1 VTGDNQGSVEIIGG
15 RIDKLISVLTRST
28 AATLNA
34 NPNSRASEDAQRQ
47 LIHKST
53 RNLCVVEAKR
63 MQELDQDVIREFLVE
78 SYENLSRLD
87 QELVELEKHP
97 KDSALLASIFRTMH
111 TIKGTCGFL
120 SFSTLEK
127 IAHQAESLLSQLR
140 DGQRELT
147 PSLVSL
153 ILETVDA
160 TRKVLASIEASGE
173 EGPDRF
179 EDLTERLRVAVRLT
193 TGPKGECGSGQPAA
207 GGLPGPVP
215 EPSDDSGSPELA
227 ESKKPAEDPAKPSAV
242 ADANIRV
249 GVGLLDKLMD
259 LVGEL
264 VLTRNQILQFNTE
277 REDAALNATSQRLNL
292 ITTELQ
298 EGVMK
303 TRMQPIGMVW
313 NKLPRVVRD
322 MAVTLGKQIRLEMD
336 GAGTELDRT
345 IIEAIKDPLV
355 HLVRNSCDHGIEPP
369 EVRLRIGKPPQGRL
383 TLRAYHEGGQVNI
396 EISDDGA
403 GIDIAR
409 VKQKAL
415 DKGLL
420 RPEQAERLSDREAL
434 NLIFLPGFSMAETV
448 TNVSGR
454 GVGMDVVKS
463 HIEKIG
469 GVVDVFSRPG
479 EGATVKIKIPLTL
492 AIIPGLVITSGGERF
507 VIPQVSLLEL
517 IRLEGDSSEKHI
529 EYVQGTPVY
538 RRRGSLLPITHLNQ
552 VLGLKSAERA
562 EAVSMVVL
570 QAEDRQ
576 FGLVVDGINDT
587 QEIVV
592 KPLGKQL
599 KGLTVYAGATIMGDG
614 RVALILDVLG
624 IGQRSG
630 VLAESRDQARAAAEQ
645 KTQSG
650 IEQQR
655 LLLFRAGSFERL
667 AVPLSLVARLE
678 EFPQSSIE
686 HAGGGQV
693 VQYRNRILPLVSLRA
708 VLESGAPG
716 QDQTAD
722 PVQVIVFNDGERSL
736 GVVVDQI
743 LDVAED
749 AVTVRQKTSRQ
760 GLLGSAVVGKQ
771 VADFLD
777 LNQVIHAAA
786 ADWFQGTGGSAS
798 GKRILVAESSAF
810 SRGLIRSGLDM
821 AGYRVLEAANLDEVI
836 RGLEQQPVDLV
847 VTALD
852 LPPNG
857 SAALLAAMRRRPEWQ
872 AIPVLA
878 LADSALQVQAGAGQ
892 AAGFQDCQPKFDRE
906 AMLESV
912 ARLAS
917 ALASAETAPVTAGEE
932 R

>member
-1 VTGDNQGSVEIIGG
+1 M
-15 RIDKLISVLTRST
+15 
-28 AATLNA
+28 
-34 NPNSRASEDAQRQ
+34 ED
-47 LIHKST
+47 
-53 RNLCVVEAKR
+53 KR
-63 MQELDQDVIREFLVE
+63 MQDQDVIREFLVE
-78 SYENLSRLD
+78 SHENLSRLD

-97 KDSALLASIFRTMH
+97 KDAALLASIFRTIH

-120 SFSTLEK
+120 AFSTLEG
-127 IAHQAESLLSQLR
+127 ITHQAESFLSQLR
-140 DGQRELT
+140 DGERELT

-193 TGPKGECGSGQPAA
+193 TGPKGECGANQPAP
-207 GGLPGPVP
+207 GGLPGPVA
-215 EPSDDSGSPELA
+215 EPPDDSGSPELA

-336 GAGTELDRT
+336 GAETELDRT

-355 HLVRNSCDHGIEPP
+355 HLVRNSCDHGVEPP
-369 EVRLRIGKPPQGRL
+369 EVRVRIGKLPQGRL

-469 GVVDVFSRPG
+469 GGVDVFSRPG

-538 RRRGSLLPITHLNQ
+538 RRRGSLLPIAHLNQ

-630 VLAESRDQARAAAEQ
+630 VLAESREQARAAAEQ

-678 EFPQSSIE
+678 EFPQSAIE
-686 HAGGGQV
+686 RAGGCQV
-693 VQYRNRILPLVSLRA
+693 VQYRS
-708 VLESGAPG
+708 
-716 QDQTAD
+716 
-722 PVQVIVFNDGERSL
+722 
-736 GVVVDQI
+736 
-743 LDVAED
+743 
-749 AVTVRQKTSRQ
+749 
-760 GLLGSAVVGKQ
+760 
-771 VADFLD
+771 
-777 LNQVIHAAA
+777 
-786 ADWFQGTGGSAS
+786 
-798 GKRILVAESSAF
+798 
-810 SRGLIRSGLDM
+810 
-821 AGYRVLEAANLDEVI
+821 
-836 RGLEQQPVDLV
+836 
-847 VTALD
+847 
-852 LPPNG
+852 
-857 SAALLAAMRRRPEWQ
+857 
-872 AIPVLA
+872 
-878 LADSALQVQAGAGQ
+878 
-892 AAGFQDCQPKFDRE
+892 
-906 AMLESV
+906 
-912 ARLAS
+912 
-917 ALASAETAPVTAGEE
+917 
-932 R
+932 